1 MQGSKK
7 NRKIEI
13 DRHRENKVQKRRDT
27 EKSLYFLTFNSSQ
40 HFLFTLG
47 NLPKVIV

>member
-1 MQGSKK
+1 MQGSKI

-27 EKSLYFLTFNSSQ
+27 EKSLYFSNISGSQ
-40 HFLFTLG
+40 HFIFTLG
-47 NLPKVIV
+47 NLPKVNV